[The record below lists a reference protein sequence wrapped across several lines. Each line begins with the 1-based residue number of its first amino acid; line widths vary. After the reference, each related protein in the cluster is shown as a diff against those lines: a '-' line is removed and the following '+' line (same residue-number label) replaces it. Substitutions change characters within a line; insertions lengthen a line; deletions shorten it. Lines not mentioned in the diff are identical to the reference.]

1 MKLGRSPR
9 AYNGSYHTGL
19 AMPRD
24 RWLGYAATPCEV
36 VAHLVLLPQVETVL
50 IPIVREQG
58 QKPRIT
64 LCVSSQV
71 GCAMNCKVWRPTSL
85 AAFGCSNSDSICAFS
100 HFSVRAVVP

>member
-1 MKLGRSPR
+1 MAVPWD
-9 AYNGSYHTGL
+9 H
-19 AMPRD
+19 
-24 RWLGYAATPCEV
+24 WVEYADTLREI
-36 VAHLVLLPQVETVL
+36 VARMVLLLQVETVL